1 MLPSPG
7 GRQKEAPLGLIL
19 KVTHLGSCSLSIAF
33 TTARE
38 SASVYL
44 RETPHVSALTNT
56 TKKAHTF
63 HTVKPY
69 DSSERRRR
77 GDCSRMAP
85 GQTFPGYVKGQELNL
100 TPTRKEKPRY
110 SSRIAPRLSPS
121 ERLRAA
127 KRVVK
132 VFARSLREI
141 RSGRRLGAF
150 LRVLSRLYTEGHSRC
165 GFSFLG
171 AIKEYIYVYL

>member
-1 MLPSPG
+1 M
-7 GRQKEAPLGLIL
+7 A
-19 KVTHLGSCSLSIAF
+19 H

-38 SASVYL
+38 FASVYL

-56 TKKAHTF
+56 TKKARTF
-63 HTVKPY
+63 HILKPY

-85 GQTFPGYVKGQELNL
+85 GQTFPGYVKAPELNL

-110 SSRIAPRLSPS
+110 SSRRTPRLSPS

-132 VFARSLREI
+132 FARSLREI

-150 LRVLSRLYTEGHSRC
+150 LWVLSRLHTEGHSRRVL
-165 GFSFLG
+165 SFLG